1 MGGREQEETQ
11 QRRGSGGGECLM
23 LAHWQTNC
31 VTCLAV
37 AVVVGCVNP
46 CWPIKPLVIYKDN
59 DKVSPATH
67 VHVHVPNDV
76 PAHTN
81 THTHTLA
88 HKDTAGKSEIKLN
101 TLKNASQIYKSPF
114 GQRDEEKEEGEEEQ
128 EAKSAEIDWPH
139 HRTTTKRSTA
149 KGSACEK
156 WASTL
161 NMPSSRVASLPSPPL
176 QHTHTY

>member
-1 MGGREQEETQ
+1 M
-11 QRRGSGGGECLM
+11 
-23 LAHWQTNC
+23 
-31 VTCLAV
+31 
-37 AVVVGCVNP
+37 
-46 CWPIKPLVIYKDN
+46 IYKDN

-114 GQRDEEKEEGEEEQ
+114 GQRDEEKEEGEEEGS
-128 EAKSAEIDWPH
+128 K
-139 HRTTTKRSTA
+139 KRRDRLTPPQDHN
-149 KGSACEK
+149 KKVNGK
-156 WASTL
+156 
-161 NMPSSRVASLPSPPL
+161 RVSM
-176 QHTHTY
+176 